1 MKQYMDIIS
10 NGMSEV
16 RNIATNTQT
25 DIMKEM
31 GLNEKVFIKYQSQ
44 LGMFMQ
50 ELMMR

>member
-1 MKQYMDIIS
+1 MKQYMVIIS

-16 RNIATNTQT
+16 RNIA
-25 DIMKEM
+25 KEM

-50 ELMMR
+50 ELIMR